1 MIRRLLCALAVML
14 VPAWGHSASALA
26 DDWLKVQRALAA
38 SDREEFTERVRQL
51 QARAAD
57 CQALRLTPY
66 AEALVT
72 WASRHPDAL
81 GAVAVRAARELDPEL
96 PSSHFLVARWQWKR
110 GSVVGAARSYIG
122 GWWALFAFEP
132 TRAMLG
138 AAAGGW
144 VLLSLGWAILL
155 AVLVQTVTFL
165 PRVAH
170 DAVELARLALR
181 PANATV
187 LALAV
192 LVLPLFGGLGPTWLL
207 MYLFALGWAYMATA
221 RQRVAAV
228 VSCALLAVVV
238 PLLAAWQQATLRWP
252 VLETRVA
259 SMLDERRI
267 DFPTL
272 HELGDLDGGLGDN
285 ASFRVLL
292 GELHRMHGDFD
303 QARIEFQ
310 RAVLADAG
318 NPMPRVFLGNL
329 ALEDGDVQLA
339 IQMYNDAIRSDPR
352 EALAHRN
359 LSFAYDQARRFK
371 DGDAARTTA
380 KEIAGADW
388 QELGIPG
395 RDARIRYPRLGRED
409 VEAVMASVAAR
420 SSVATRM
427 ASARDRFVQ
436 SLFSPTSLVFWLC
449 GALGVVVLLARSGR
463 MWTAQRCS
471 KCGRTFCEK
480 CKTASDN
487 ETLCSQCISVFLKRD
502 LVAVD
507 QQLAKQ
513 ARVRRWDTV
522 ATVARRAAGVLLP
535 GSHDL
540 ADGRP
545 WLGLATGA
553 LAWLCLLGALAW
565 APRVLP
571 SVDPFAAVVPV
582 QVALGAGFLALW
594 LRSIIG
600 AWQGR

>member
-1 MIRRLLCALAVML
+1 MIRRLLCVLAVVL
-14 VPAWGHSASALA
+14 VPVSGQSASALA
-26 DDWLKVQRALAA
+26 DDWVKVQRALAV
-38 SDREEFTERVRQL
+38 SDREEFSERVHQL
-51 QARAAD
+51 QARAGD

-66 AEALVT
+66 AEGLVT

-81 GAVAVRAARELDPEL
+81 GALAVRAARELDPEL
-96 PSSHFLVARWQWKR
+96 PSSYFLVARWQWQR
-110 GSVVGAARSYIG
+110 GSVIGAARSYLA
-122 GWWALFAFEP
+122 GWWALFLFEP
-132 TRAMLG
+132 SRAMLG
-138 AAAGGW
+138 AAAAGW

-155 AVLVQTVTFL
+155 AVLAQTVTFL

-170 DAVELARLALR
+170 DAVELARLVLR
-181 PANATV
+181 PANAIV
-187 LALAV
+187 LAIAV

-207 MYLFALGWAYMATA
+207 MYLFALSWAYMAGS
-221 RQRVAAV
+221 QRVAAV
-228 VSCALLAVVV
+228 VSCAVLAVVV

-272 HELGDLDGGLGDN
+272 HELGDLDGALGADV
-285 ASFRVLL
+285 SFRVLL

-310 RAVLADAG
+310 RAILADAG
-318 NPMPRVFLGNL
+318 DPIPRVFLGNL

-339 IQMYNDAIRSDPR
+339 IQMYNDAIQSDPR
-352 EALAHRN
+352 DALAHRN

-380 KEIAGADW
+380 KEIAGAGW

-409 VEAVMASVAAR
+409 VEALMARVPAE

-427 ASARDRFVQ
+427 ASARDRLVQ
-436 SLFSPTSLVFWLC
+436 ALFSPTSLVFWLC
-449 GALGVVVLLARSGR
+449 GLLGIVVLLIRTGR
-463 MWTAQRCS
+463 MWTAQRCT
-471 KCGRTFCEK
+471 KCGKTFCAK
-480 CKTASDN
+480 CKTATESDA
-487 ETLCSQCISVFLKRD
+487 LCSQCISVFLKRD
-502 LVAVD
+502 VVAVD

-513 ARVRRWDTV
+513 ARIRRWDIV
-522 ATVARRAAGVLLP
+522 ATTSRRAAGVLIP

-545 WLGLATGA
+545 WLGLATGV

-571 SVDPFAAVVPV
+571 SVEPFATVVPV
-582 QVALGAGFLALW
+582 QVALGLGFLALW
-594 LRSIIG
+594 LRSIVG